1 MTLEATLANLADEN
15 GDIPD
20 DKMLATL
27 LGGGLIE
34 GDTPGGEPGEGGAPG
49 AADAGNGDGGEGG
62 AGSGTPAPPAEPPA
76 APAPPAPAPA
86 PAATPAAPAAAPA
99 VEDPANTVI
108 LAKDGIH
115 TIGYEKLVE
124 AREEAKAATA
134 EADRL
139 RQELEAARR
148 APAPAPAPASTSP
161 APAPAAAPAEDQ
173 PLFGDYSEEA
183 MRAGVQALIKQNL
196 EQFTKQLEGQLTPL
210 QEQQARAAY
219 QEHLTTIYAAHPD
232 ADSIVQSTQFEQWK
246 AAQPAPFRKAIE
258 ATQKEGDAQE
268 MVELLD
274 TYRKS
279 HPRQDNPATAPAAA
293 PAATPAAAPAPA
305 TAGAKGDPAARAHA
319 AIEAAP
325 SRPTASLSSIPA
337 GGPPQSGEGNAF
349 EDKSVIDM
357 LGMFD
362 GKSSD
367 DIMKML
373 DKAL

>member
-1 MTLEATLANLADEN
+1 MTLEATLADLADDN
-15 GDIPD
+15 GDIPS
-20 DKMLATL
+20 DKMMAAL
-27 LGGGLIE
+27 LSGGLIE

-49 AADAGNGDGGEGG
+49 AADAGNGGGGEGKEG
-62 AGSGTPAPPAEPPA
+62 ASTPAPPAEPPA

-86 PAATPAAPAAAPA
+86 PAATPAPAAPPA
-99 VEDPANTVI
+99 EDPANTVI
-108 LAKDGIH
+108 LAKDGKH
-115 TIGYEKLVE
+115 TIGYDKLVE
-124 AREEAKAATA
+124 ARERAKAAET

-183 MRAGVQALIKQNL
+183 MRAGVQALIQKNL
-196 EQFTKQLEGQLTPL
+196 DGFVKQLEGRLTPL
-210 QEQQARAAY
+210 QEQQARSAM
-219 QEHLTTIYAAHPD
+219 QEHLATIYAVHPD
-232 ADSIVQSTQFEQWK
+232 ADSIVQSTEFEQWK
-246 AAQPAPFRKAIE
+246 AAQPSSFRKAIE
-258 ATQKEGDAQE
+258 ATQREGDAQE
-268 MVELLD
+268 MVEMLD
-274 TYRKS
+274 AYRKS

-305 TAGAKGDPAARAHA
+305 TAGATGDPAARANA

-337 GGPPQSGEGNAF
+337 GGPPRSGEDNAF
-349 EDKSVIDM
+349 QDKSVVDM

-362 GKSSD
+362 GKSPD